1 MGTFTPVSPSG
12 SGGTLPTMTSVSG
25 SRSTS
30 NVGAS
35 AAMREVQE
43 AMLTWKPYQRPITT
57 KLLTSKMGKKPTGNQ
72 KFEWIYSTLLPR
84 KDTAVTLAGGSSSED
99 AITVSDSTLFQV
111 GTKFVV
117 DTTGEV
123 CIVDSIAGGNIDVTK
138 VGSGNI
144 TALTAGTVHFLG
156 DSYEQG
162 SSSGTAKSVNKN
174 FEYNYVEIFKRAVH
188 ETRSQAATVE
198 YGPDDFQRNKADRM
212 EEFLMDI
219 EMNFIAGIRDTN
231 TGFQNGSHT
240 QFHMGGCLDTT
251 ANFISG
257 TYAYSG
263 TTPTESYFFD
273 TFIKDAYSQGSNEK
287 TLYAGATIMYGL
299 NNFSKNTSTL
309 QTQVAD
315 KVFGVDIRRIVHNF
329 GVLNLVW
336 HPMLE
341 GTTYGSKA
349 ILLDDGLGLVKYRY
363 LAGNGINRD
372 LQWEEFDYVK
382 ESDSRKGQWLGE
394 VGIQIEGNPYH
405 AILQPA

>member
-1 MGTFTPVSPSG
+1 
-12 SGGTLPTMTSVSG
+12 
-25 SRSTS
+25 
-30 NVGAS
+30 
-35 AAMREVQE
+35 MREVQD
-43 AMLTWKPYQRPITT
+43 AMITWKPYQRPITT
-57 KLLTSKMGKKPTGNQ
+57 RLMTQKLGKKPSGNQ

-84 KDTAVTLAGGSSSED
+84 TETITLSGGSASED
-99 AITVSDSTLFQV
+99 AITVVDSTLFQV
-111 GTKFVV
+111 GTKFVM
-117 DTTGEV
+117 DATGEV
-123 CIVDSIAGGNIDVTK
+123 IIVDSIAGGNIDVTK

-144 TALTAGTVHFLG
+144 TAATTATCHFLG
-156 DSYEQG
+156 DSFEQG

-174 FEYNYVEIFKRAVH
+174 FEYNYCEIFKRGVH
-188 ETRSQAATVE
+188 ETRSQAATIE

-219 EMNFIAGIRDTN
+219 EMNFIAGVRDTN

-240 QFHMGGCLDTT
+240 QFHMGGVLDTT

-257 TYAYSG
+257 LYAYSG

-315 KVFGVDIRRIVHNF
+315 KVFGVDIRKIVHNF

-341 GTTYGSKA
+341 GSTYGSKA

-372 LQWEEFDYVK
+372 LQWEEFDYIK
-382 ESDSRKGQWLGE
+382 ESDSRKGQWLAE
-394 VGIQIEGNPYH
+394 VGIQVEGNPYH
-405 AILQPA
+405 AVLEPA